1 MKKYRI
7 RAVFT
12 GFKEE
17 YIYDEFFN
25 LLENLRTIPIDTK
38 TEWNNYSGFPRGY
51 VELETT
57 DEVDAVAMLM
67 LIDNSK
73 NMDK

>member
-1 MKKYRI
+1 MHVYRI

-17 YIYDEFFN
+17 YIYDSFVE
-25 LLENLRTIPIDTK
+25 LIENLRSPPVNTNM
-38 TEWNNYSGFPRGY
+38 EWSNYGGFPKGY

-57 DEVDAVAMLM
+57 DELDAVTMMLS
-67 LIDNSK
+67 INNSK
-73 NMDK
+73 SMD

>member
-1 MKKYRI
+1 MRVYRI

-17 YIYDEFFN
+17 YIYDSFLE
-25 LLENLRTIPIDTK
+25 LIENLRSTPVNTN
-38 TEWNNYSGFPRGY
+38 TEWSNYGGFPKGY

-57 DEVDAVAMLM
+57 DELDAVTMM
-67 LIDNSK
+67 ISISNSK
-73 NMDK
+73 SMD